1 MLSPLKTIVPRIFMM
16 CLICAAPCV
25 AWAQLPGEKPI
36 RLSADLDLT
45 ASQQKQLETEALKGS
60 SEAARK
66 LATFH
71 FIVRGDRDTTLRW
84 YTIGAENGDASCQF
98 SLYDLLESD
107 PNTELRAH
115 FWLQKSADAGFPYA
129 KDELKR
135 LKDRAS
141 H

>member
-1 MLSPLKTIVPRIFMM
+1 MKFSILRIVTACVIGIVPS
-16 CLICAAPCV
+16 L

-60 SEAARK
+60 PEAARK

-71 FIVRGDRDTTLRW
+71 FIVRGDRDATLRW

-107 PNTELRAH
+107 PNTALRAH

-129 KDELKR
+129 KNELKR